1 MMMFLNT
8 AKYVFMVIGVV
19 VLLSVI
25 FRIGRFCIDQHYFSL
40 DYGEKFSAFLWLA
53 MTLIYFGLVVT
64 TIIYVL
70 QLL

>member
-1 MMMFLNT
+1 MIMFLNT

-25 FRIGRFCIDQHYFSL
+25 FHIGKICVDQYYFFL
-40 DYGEKFSAFLWLA
+40 DYGEKFSAFLWLV
-53 MTLIYFGLVVT
+53 MTLIYLGLVAT